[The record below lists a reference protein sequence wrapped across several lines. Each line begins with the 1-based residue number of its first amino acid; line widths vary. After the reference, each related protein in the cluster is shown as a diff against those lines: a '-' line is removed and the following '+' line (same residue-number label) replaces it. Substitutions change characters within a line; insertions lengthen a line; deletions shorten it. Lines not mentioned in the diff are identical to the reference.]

1 MRILIQRVFEGWVK
15 VEGQTISHIKEG
27 VLVLVGLTAG
37 DNKDVVEHM
46 ANKTLNVRLWEK

>member
-1 MRILIQRVFEGWVK
+1 MRIVVQRVFEAWVK
-15 VEGQTISHIKEG
+15 VSGVEISHTKSG

-46 ANKTLNVRLWEK
+46 VSKTLNMRLW